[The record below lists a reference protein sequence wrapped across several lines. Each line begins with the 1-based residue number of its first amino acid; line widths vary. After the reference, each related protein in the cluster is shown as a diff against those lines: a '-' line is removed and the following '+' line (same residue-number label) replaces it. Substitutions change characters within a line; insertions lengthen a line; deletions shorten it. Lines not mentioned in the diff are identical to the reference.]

1 MQHGVCS
8 RTIKRENKYGV
19 FDCDLQDV
27 NATFLENLLQNL
39 ESQSIG

>member
-8 RTIKRENKYGV
+8 RTIKRQNKYAV
-19 FDCDLQDV
+19 YDCDLQDV